1 MSIEI
6 VAIGDEVLKGI
17 TVNTNAAFI
26 AKALSHLGY
35 LVSRHTVLPDA
46 PEILVAGLR
55 LALERTSLVVATG
68 GLGPTCDDVTQDAAA
83 KLFSLEPRVLE
94 NRVGSAKGLIFSE
107 KGKTL
112 VLLPGVPQE
121 MKPMFENELIPILPE
136 YLKLEKKLISE
147 LVHFGSLSE
156 NKVDPL
162 LRKLK
167 VLHPEMD
174 FGIYPG
180 YGILCVRLTSS
191 KKEDIK
197 VCKEELQKAFPDL
210 LFEDSEGKL
219 EHAVHTLFLE
229 KGLKLAVA
237 ESCTGGLIAAKITSI
252 PGASNYF
259 LGSLVTYSDDM
270 KQTLLHVKKET
281 LQKFGAVSK
290 ECVLEMTTGL
300 LKISSADYA
309 VAISGIAGPEG
320 GSKEK
325 PVGTVWLSLAKKN
338 GFNEAIH
345 MQLKGNRETIALWAA
360 QNALFLLWKK
370 VSGR

>member
-6 VAIGDEVLKGI
+6 IAIGDEVLKGI
-17 TVNTNAAFI
+17 TLNTNAAFI

-35 LVSRHTVLPDA
+35 LVSQHTVLPDD
-46 PEILVAGLR
+46 PEILVAGLEA
-55 LALERTSLVVATG
+55 ALERASLVIATG
-68 GLGPTCDDVTQDAAA
+68 GLGPTCDDITQEAAA
-83 KLFSLEPRVLE
+83 KLFTQEPKLLD
-94 NRVGSAKGLIFSE
+94 NRIGSAKGLIFSA

-112 VLLPGVPQE
+112 ALLPGVPQE
-121 MKPMFENELIPILPE
+121 MKPMFENEFIPILPD

-156 NKVDPL
+156 NQVDPM
-162 LRKLK
+162 LRKMK
-167 VLHPEMD
+167 AQHPEMD

-180 YGILCVRLTSS
+180 YGILSVRLTSS
-191 KKEDIK
+191 KKEDIED
-197 VCKEELQKAFPDL
+197 CKAELQKAFADL

-229 KGLKLAVA
+229 KELKLAVA
-237 ESCTGGLIAAKITSI
+237 ESCTGGMIAAKITSI

-270 KQTLLHVKKET
+270 KQTVLHVKKET

-290 ECVLEMTTGL
+290 ECVLEMAAGL
-300 LKISSADYA
+300 LKISNADYV
-309 VAISGIAGPEG
+309 VATSGIAGPDG

-325 PVGTVWLSLAKKN
+325 PVGTVWLSIAKKE

-345 MQLKGNRETIALWAA
+345 MQLKGNRETITLWAA
-360 QNALFLLWKK
+360 QSALFLLWKK
-370 VSGR
+370 VSGL